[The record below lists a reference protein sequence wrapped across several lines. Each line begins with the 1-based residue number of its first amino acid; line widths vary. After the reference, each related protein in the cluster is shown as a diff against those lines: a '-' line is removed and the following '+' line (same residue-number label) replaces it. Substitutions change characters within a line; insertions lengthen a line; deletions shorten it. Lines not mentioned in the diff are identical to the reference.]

1 MRRSVGLAAVVL
13 AVSLAGCSSEHSLD
27 VEISP
32 ASPDLPAPF
41 LASGDAV
48 AEAAV
53 CESGTWKIDH
63 FESVDGDSITSDERM
78 AIFNSASFADDD
90 VAEWIAVQDFV
101 CDDGSGTF
109 TMRWH
114 TKITRILVQSAGPE
128 DVGTWE
134 IEEGTG
140 AYTELSGS
148 GGATDVW
155 DANDLVFS
163 GEVQTG

>member
-1 MRRSVGLAAVVL
+1 MRRSVSLAVMAL
-13 AVSLAGCSSEHSLD
+13 AVSLAGCSSGHVVA
-27 VEISP
+27 VEVSP

-53 CESGTWKIDH
+53 CESGTWEIDH
-63 FESVDGDSITSDERM
+63 FESVDGDTIADAERM

-90 VAEWIAVQDFV
+90 VAEWIAVQEFV

-109 TMRWH
+109 TMKWH
-114 TKITRILVQSAGPE
+114 TKITRILVESDGPE
-128 DVGTWE
+128 DIGTWE

-155 DANDLVFS
+155 DTNDLVFS
-163 GEVQTG
+163 GRVQTG